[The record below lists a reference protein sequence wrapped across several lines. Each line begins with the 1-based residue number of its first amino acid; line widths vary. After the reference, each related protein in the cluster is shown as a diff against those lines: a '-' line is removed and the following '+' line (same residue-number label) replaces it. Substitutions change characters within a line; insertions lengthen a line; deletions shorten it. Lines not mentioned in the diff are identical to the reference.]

1 MANTPQTTPDPE
13 EQRADLMATLAAAR
27 ELGPDMDKAIA
38 DSYLERKR
46 SEQAAQPKQ
55 QQVAPVQAASVPGQP
70 THPLAFLLPSA
81 GICVYIVLLI
91 VSHGALWWMFWL
103 IPALGGWGW
112 WGGRND
118 AHDQRRAQRNAYRQ
132 ARWQARYNYRY
143 GPPPTV
149 PAPQE
154 QPQPPQVSA
163 PAPTPAPT
171 QQPPASQA
179 APLPPTPQQPQASA
193 APQSGTPTQPPPL
206 NPAG

>member
-70 THPLAFLLPSA
+70 THPLAYLMPFIGLAIFL
-81 GICVYIVLLI
+81 V
-91 VSHGALWWMFWL
+91 ALVASGGRAWPLFWL
-103 IPALGGWGW
+103 IFVFGGWGW
-112 WGGRND
+112 WGGRNGY
-118 AHDQRRAQRNAYRQ
+118 RAQRHAQRDAYRQ

-154 QPQPPQVSA
+154 QPQPPQVST
-163 PAPTPAPT
+163 PAPTPAPA
-171 QQPPASQA
+171 QQPPVPQA
-179 APLPPTPQQPQASA
+179 APLPPTPQASA
-193 APQSGTPTQPPPL
+193 TPQSGAPTQPPPL